1 VKPLGVIMPEND
13 FDLRFDLANNVI
25 AELHNLVLI
34 HNLSYLDAILH
45 YSEVSGLEI
54 EVLAEIM
61 SKDPLI
67 KSKLQIE
74 AENLNFLKK
83 TDRLPV

>member
-1 VKPLGVIMPEND
+1 MPEND